1 MSKKVINLLDL
12 EYFFLD
18 TSNLQKEEFYSY
30 FNEIKNKHLNNQG
43 FFKMSELL
51 DKEHYSYFGKY
62 YFYKLIKNYMKIN
75 KIDELVV
82 NNFY

>member
-18 TSNLQKEEFYSY
+18 TSNLQKEELYSY

-43 FFKMSELL
+43 FF
-51 DKEHYSYFGKY
+51 F
-62 YFYKLIKNYMKIN
+62 F
-75 KIDELVV
+75 
-82 NNFY
+82 F